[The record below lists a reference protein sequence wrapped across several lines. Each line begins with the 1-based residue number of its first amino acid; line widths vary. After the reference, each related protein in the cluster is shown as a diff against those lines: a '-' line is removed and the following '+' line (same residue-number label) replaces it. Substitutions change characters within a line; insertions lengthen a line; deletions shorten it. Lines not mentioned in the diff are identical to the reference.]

1 MHCSQIQPVN
11 FPILFFLVSIPLAAY
26 LRDLPQTWSGLVCLF
41 ALLSSRKDAQD
52 ASGFV
57 PFPVAIV
64 AGYDSCVSVSW

>member
-1 MHCSQIQPVN
+1 MHCSQIQTCQ
-11 FPILFFLVSIPLAAY
+11 FFLSFFLVAIPLAAY
-26 LRDLPQTWSGLVCLF
+26 LRDLPQPRSGLVCLF

-64 AGYDSCVSVSW
+64 AGYDSCVSVS